1 MNVRTLCLGILSIRE
16 ASGYEIKKEIEDGSF
31 SYFIE
36 ASFGS
41 IYPALTQLL
50 KDGLVSVRAEEQ
62 AGRPD
67 KKVYAITEA
76 GRRTLPVWLAVEPA
90 PDKYKSEFL
99 FMMLMQDHIDPAR
112 RFAAMDLQITRLRAD
127 LDSLHCCRAEHQPTP
142 AGEFVSG
149 YGEAVL
155 TAALAYVETHRARLV
170 AAKPAEA
177 AA

>member
-1 MNVRTLCLGILSIRE
+1 MNVKTLCLGILSIRE
-16 ASGYEIKKEIEDGSF
+16 ASGYEIKKEIEEGRF

-50 KDGLVSVRAEEQ
+50 NEGLVSVRAEGQ
-62 AGRPD
+62 PGRPD

-76 GRRTLPVWLAVEPA
+76 GRARLPLWLAVEPA

-99 FMMLMQDHIDPAR
+99 FMMLMRDSLDSTR
-112 RFAAMDLQITRLRAD
+112 RFSAMDLQIARLRAD
-127 LDSLHCCRAEHQPTP
+127 LDRIHACRAECAQTP

-149 YGEAVL
+149 YGEAIL
-155 TAALAYVETHRARLV
+155 SAALAYVESHRVRLSD
-170 AAKPAEA
+170 AATAEA